1 MKRIALAFAALAAFF
16 AASRPPVAI
25 QAEQT
30 FFRALN
36 HEPQL
41 RKSAIRE
48 LTVAY
53 TVAPDDGRAAL
64 LLGLAHLW
72 SAAEGDRANAASTDH
87 LVLAEHHLAR
97 AQKLLP
103 QDRRIP
109 SWLVP
114 ARLSIAGIERDAT
127 SRERI
132 RADLEAAY
140 KEDPN
145 FHSFTMALLAFGHP
159 RQSPEFRRG
168 LEVLH
173 AAAGCT
179 DSDPSCANQPRWPHN
194 REGFNLFLADYELKA
209 GNAAAAKQFL
219 ERVKAQPDYATFG
232 YPEEVEERL
241 ANLDRSVALYA
252 NGDPGDDPPPITSG
266 AAMCQVC
273 HRTK

>member
-1 MKRIALAFAALAAFF
+1 MKRIALAFAVFAAFF
-16 AASRPPVAI
+16 AATRAPIAV

-48 LTVAY
+48 LTTAY
-53 TVAPDDGRAAL
+53 AVAPHDGRAAL

-72 SAAEGDRANAASTDH
+72 SASEGDRANAATTDH

-97 AQKLLP
+97 AQKLMP

-114 ARLSIAGIERDAT
+114 TRLAIAGIERDVA
-127 SRERI
+127 SRETI

-145 FHSFTMALLAFGHP
+145 FHSFSIALLAFNHS

-168 LEVLH
+168 LEALQ
-173 AAAGCT
+173 AASGCDDT
-179 DSDPSCANQPRWPHN
+179 NPSCSNRPRWPHN
-194 REGFNLFLADYELKA
+194 REGFLLFAADYELKA
-209 GNAAAAKQFL
+209 GNAAEAKQFL
-219 ERVKAQPDYATFG
+219 ERVKADPDYATFA

-241 ANLDRSVALYA
+241 ANLDATVALYA
-252 NGDPGDDPPPITSG
+252 NADPGDDPPPITTG
-266 AAMCQVC
+266 TMCQVC